1 MNKIKE
7 KRTKAAPVMQ
17 ESPLVN
23 FLRTM
28 FPISD
33 EVAGF
38 LQENTT
44 FKKIPKGKFLLK
56 PGEICSHYYFI
67 HTGVIRAFVTFGNK
81 DITTWINAEHQ
92 ITTSI
97 RGLSRSE
104 PSHEYLQTLEN
115 CELVILHYDK
125 MKELYQRFPETN
137 TIARIILESYYGD
150 AEQRSFICRIPNAEK
165 RYRLFVASRPE
176 LLNRIPLK
184 HIASFLC
191 MTVETLSRLRSKK
204 NI

>member
-1 MNKIKE
+1 MNKGKE
-7 KRTKAAPVMQ
+7 KQNPTVSATK
-17 ESPLVN
+17 ESPLVD
-23 FLRTM
+23 FLRTI
-28 FPISD
+28 FPISN
-33 EVAGF
+33 ELANF
-38 LQENTT
+38 LLENTN
-44 FKKIPKGKFLLK
+44 FKKVPKGKFLLK

-81 DITTWINAEHQ
+81 DITTWINAEHR

-115 CELVILHYDK
+115 CELVVLHYDT
-125 MKELYQRFPETN
+125 MRELYQRFPETN

-150 AEQRSFICRIPNAEK
+150 AEQQSFICRIPNAEK